1 MGILGN
7 GRYDRA
13 HVEESTVRLSKRGG
27 GERKKDETETRRAAA
42 VASGACMRVR
52 RSSVMGVG
60 VRRGAAIT
68 ALPRMCRRRFGRA
81 NDNPSTKHTQ
91 LSYANAPIANAWQSC
106 LIT

>member
-13 HVEESTVRLSKRGG
+13 HVEESTVRLSKRG

-60 VRRGAAIT
+60 VRR
-68 ALPRMCRRRFGRA
+68 RRHHGSPPHVPA
-81 NDNPSTKHTQ
+81 SIWE
-91 LSYANAPIANAWQSC
+91 S
-106 LIT
+106 